1 MPRKKNLF
9 QKINSVRRKVGYIKK
24 DANVGFGG
32 NTYAAVSHDAVIA
45 AVRQALIDECLII
58 SPPSLMQSKVV
69 DTGRVTGGGNPIIR
83 YEAAYKV
90 AIIDGTHAD
99 SSDLNKMEAV
109 IEAHAED
116 QGDKAPGKAMSY
128 AVKYF
133 ILKTFNI
140 ETGEDEESRI
150 VSEDQGRIIQ
160 TAEYARLQGL
170 VADINK
176 LAKQESDQF
185 HETEF
190 IAYLQSRGFQSNKM
204 SEINQGI
211 YPIALAALQKKLAVI
226 KAEEDVPQ

>member
-24 DANVGFGG
+24 DANVGFGS

-45 AVRQALIDECLII
+45 QIRQALIDECLII
-58 SPPSLMQSKVV
+58 TPPSVVKSRVV

-83 YEAAYKV
+83 YEAIYKIV
-90 AIIDGTHAD
+90 ILDGAHPDEPGSVLSAD
-99 SSDLNKMEAV
+99 

-140 ETGEDEESRI
+140 ETGENEEGRI
-150 VSEDQGRIIQ
+150 QSEDQGRIID

-170 VADINK
+170 IADINK
-176 LAKQESDQF
+176 VAKDDSGHF
-185 HETEF
+185 HEAEF

-204 SEINQGI
+204 TEINQGT
-211 YPIALAALQKKLAVI
+211 YPIALAALQKKLAVS
-226 KAEEDVPQ
+226 KEEDVPQ